1 MNFESTEHA
10 TTSVFIALN
19 SSIRSLKAIISVGQ
33 TNVLKNLRQDKSQ
46 TFMRKPVYSLLNLKR
61 WIYHKLLQPLFLL
74 LLQVFNQNAA

>member
-33 TNVLKNLRQDKSQ
+33 TNVLED
-46 TFMRKPVYSLLNLKR
+46 
-61 WIYHKLLQPLFLL
+61 
-74 LLQVFNQNAA
+74 